1 MILIQNNL
9 PRNVALA
16 DVINDPRVVAKLREM
31 GFSLGQ
37 HANPDF
43 VFELSHY
50 IRQPIMPNTVV
61 FDHVDGCG
69 IRDWKLYNDP
79 NVTAFVKM
87 YRYTENSD
95 LPKLRLGPSYLHWH
109 RHDDL
114 FNRPLVDYGR
124 SVDVSFVG
132 EMYSNRPET
141 TVAIHRAGC
150 VAALKKISG
159 VNAFVSGSRHT
170 FDRNGYLDHLFDTKV
185 CVSPWGN
192 GEPCHRDYE
201 ALAMGCEVV
210 KPRGLDIECNPD
222 IYNDS
227 HFHWCMPDWSNLEEV
242 IRYALG
248 ARWYEKKNTGELQ
261 DRLRKYRSPE
271 WIAKFVVEAI
281 Q

>member
-1 MILIQNNL
+1 M
-9 PRNVALA
+9 ALA

-43 VFELSHY
+43 VFELCHY

-79 NVTAFVKM
+79 NVTAFVRM
-87 YRYTENSD
+87 YRYSENSD
-95 LPKLRLGPSYLHWH
+95 LPKLHLGPSYLHFK
-109 RHDDL
+109 RNDGL
-114 FNRPLVDYGR
+114 LEREYIDYGR

-132 EMYSNRPET
+132 EMYRNKPQSS
-141 TVAIHRAGC
+141 VAIHRAGC
-150 VAALKKISG
+150 AEALKKISG
-159 VNAFVSGSRHT
+159 LNVFVSGSRHT

-201 ALAMGCEVV
+201 ALMMGCEVV